1 MAEAQCVD
9 ELGRELCKQDENAD
23 TMNEMGPSQKGAH
36 DVIKEQGVSERVPFE
51 QVDDGSDSPI
61 FSEEDKEDDDLVLFD
76 LQRPIESDREG
87 R

>member
-1 MAEAQCVD
+1 MAETQCVD
-9 ELGRELCKQDENAD
+9 DLGHELCKQNVNAD
-23 TMNEMGPSQKGAH
+23 TMNEMGPSQKGEH
-36 DVIKEQGVSERVPFE
+36 DVMKEQGVSERVPIE

-76 LQRPIESDREG
+76 LQHPLESDREG